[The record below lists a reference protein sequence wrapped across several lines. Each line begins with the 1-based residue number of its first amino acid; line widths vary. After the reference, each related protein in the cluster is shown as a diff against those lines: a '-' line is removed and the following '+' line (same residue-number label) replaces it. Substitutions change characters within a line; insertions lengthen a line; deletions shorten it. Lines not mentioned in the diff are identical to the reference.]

1 MTEFEGTPRAPAQ
14 GRIAVVVS
22 RYNEVVTAR
31 LLDGAR
37 ICLRESAISEADV
50 DVFWTAGAF
59 ELPTVAAAVAT
70 TRRYGAII
78 ALGCVMRGETP
89 HFEFVAEEVSR
100 GLGAVAREHGV
111 AVGFGVLTTDSPA
124 QAFARAGGEAGNKG
138 YEAADAALRTAD
150 LLAQLNRAS
159 AGD

>member
-1 MTEFEGTPRAPAQ
+1 VTELEGTPRAPVR

-31 LLDGAR
+31 LLEGAR
-37 ICLRESAISEADV
+37 LCMRESGIAEESV
-50 DVFWTAGAF
+50 DVLWTAGAF
-59 ELPTVAAAVAT
+59 ELPTVAAAAAA

-89 HFEFVAEEVSR
+89 HFEFVAEEVAR

-138 YEAADAALRTAD
+138 YEAADATLRTAD
-150 LLAQLNRAS
+150 LLAQLSRAP

>member
-1 MTEFEGTPRAPAQ
+1 VTEFEGTPRAPAQ
-14 GRIAVVVS
+14 GRIAMVVS

-70 TRRYGAII
+70 TRRYGAIV
-78 ALGCVMRGETP
+78 ALGCVMRRRDAAL
-89 HFEFVAEEVSR
+89 EFVAEEVAR
-100 GLGAVAREHGV
+100 GLGAVARSTAWPSGSESRPR
-111 AVGFGVLTTDSPA
+111 LRRRRPSPA
-124 QAFARAGGEAGNKG
+124 PAARPVLG

-150 LLAQLNRAS
+150 LLAQLSRAS